1 MNEFIIN
8 DYDDFKKAMR
18 EANEQQAY
26 VGGGDRR
33 YINAIHKLIT
43 EDHDRYNQYSQKL
56 ILEHNSK
63 YEEVRS

>member
-8 DYDDFKKAMR
+8 DYEDFKRAIR
-18 EANEQQAY
+18 ESNEQRAY

-33 YINAIHKLIT
+33 YINAIHKLIA